1 MTINSLLRNEVESS
15 KRISSALR
23 EKNLFYS
30 YFFTMRYKQTKI
42 IPSDSDIYE
51 SDDEDV
57 NTWRSSFRSR
67 SRSCS
72 RSCSRPRPRPIP
84 RSRSRSCSRPRPRP
98 IPRSRSRSSSCSR
111 SRSCSRSC
119 SRPRSRSCSRSCS
132 RPRSHFCSPCPTN
145 PSYKRHVYRDIDEYD
160 DRYTLDDIQDDYRR
174 DHRNSH
180 FDGDPIPP
188 RYTRRY
194 THTNKIFGSVD
205 IRESSTSL
213 EIYVNLPGVMEQDI
227 AVNIYISTVVITV
240 EQHEP
245 VFSDRLY
252 AIQSYSGRFNGNYQL
267 PIRIPSNVKA
277 SHMSYSY
284 SDGLLKV
291 HIPKYYYRS

>member
-1 MTINSLLRNEVESS
+1 M
-15 KRISSALR
+15 
-23 EKNLFYS
+23 
-30 YFFTMRYKQTKI
+30 
-42 IPSDSDIYE
+42 
-51 SDDEDV
+51 
-57 NTWRSSFRSR
+57 
-67 SRSCS
+67 
-72 RSCSRPRPRPIP
+72 
-84 RSRSRSCSRPRPRP
+84 
-98 IPRSRSRSSSCSR
+98 
-111 SRSCSRSC
+111 
-119 SRPRSRSCSRSCS
+119 
-132 RPRSHFCSPCPTN
+132 
-145 PSYKRHVYRDIDEYD
+145 
-160 DRYTLDDIQDDYRR
+160 
-174 DHRNSH
+174 
-180 FDGDPIPP
+180 
-188 RYTRRY
+188 
-194 THTNKIFGSVD
+194 D

-227 AVNIYISTVVITV
+227 AVNIYIGTVVITV